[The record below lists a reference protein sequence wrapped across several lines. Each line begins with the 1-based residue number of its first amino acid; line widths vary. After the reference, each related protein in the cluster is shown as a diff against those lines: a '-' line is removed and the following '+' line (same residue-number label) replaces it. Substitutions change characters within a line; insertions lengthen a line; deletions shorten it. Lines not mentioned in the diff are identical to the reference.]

1 MQLWRGVRVQIA
13 VIDAP
18 TCPRCGYDQTGA
30 LAHRRDAVV
39 GRCTEC
45 GEEFQWADI
54 ERRQFARLPGF
65 FEHARGPR
73 SMLTSAWRTWWWVL
87 LPWRFWSRVRPHH
100 RVCSWRAAAWLLV
113 LWLLPLLTFVAV
125 RASARFFIGPG
136 AGLIPEQSAFAT
148 VKEHAL
154 AAGRELIWPAQEV
167 GRMLPMWLLAQP
179 GQPATRYHVVW
190 FGNGQSL
197 PGGLFVAAAAMLMFP
212 LVLVMLRQSCRAA
225 GITVFHVWRGFV
237 FSGAW
242 LGVAM
247 LLLIVDTARWRWGL
261 SKVPAPDLF
270 TRVGTKASFLVWT
283 QWYLGH
289 AACWSVVVWLLAW
302 WYAALSIGFGVKRA
316 GRVWAAA
323 ALPAILASGIVWV
336 VWYGSRVL

>member
-1 MQLWRGVRVQIA
+1 
-13 VIDAP
+13 
-18 TCPRCGYDQTGA
+18 
-30 LAHRRDAVV
+30 
-39 GRCTEC
+39 
-45 GEEFQWADI
+45 
-54 ERRQFARLPGF
+54 
-65 FEHARGPR
+65 
-73 SMLTSAWRTWWWVL
+73 
-87 LPWRFWSRVRPHH
+87 
-100 RVCSWRAAAWLLV
+100 LLV